1 MLWWQAV
8 ILGLVEGITEYLPV
22 SSTGHLIITSSLLG
36 LKDPASKSAID
47 SYEIVIQG
55 GAILA
60 VLGLY
65 FPRFVQMFKG
75 LLGKDPAG
83 LRLLINVGIAFVPA
97 AVAGLLLKKT
107 INAFLFSPG
116 PVVFAFIVGGV
127 YMIVVE
133 QWRRGRFSRPRF
145 SSREHGIED
154 MTPVQ
159 ALIIGC
165 LQVVSLWPG
174 TSRSMMTITGG
185 YLTGLRPAAAAEFS
199 FLLGMPT
206 LLAATG
212 YTLYKDIKESS
223 AAGTKNFYQELGAQP
238 VLIGIVVSAVA
249 AGLAVRWL
257 VKFLNTHGL
266 TGFGVYRIVVGIA
279 LAGLIVGGIV
289 NISKELAGGAKGPP
303 AAAVPAKAGG
313 K

>member
-1 MLWWQAV
+1 
-8 ILGLVEGITEYLPV
+8 V
-22 SSTGHLIITSSLLG
+22 SSTGHLIITSALLG
-36 LKDPASKSAID
+36 LKDPKSKDAID
-47 SYEIVIQG
+47 AFEIVIQG

-83 LRLLINVGIAFVPA
+83 LRLLINVGIAFMPA
-97 AVAGLLLKKT
+97 AVVGLALNKVIKEH
-107 INAFLFSPG
+107 LFTPA
-116 PVVFAFIVGGV
+116 PVVLALIVGGV
-127 YMIVVE
+127 YMIAIE

-145 SSREHGIED
+145 HTREHGIED

-165 LQVVSLWPG
+165 LQIVSMWPG

-185 YLTGLRPAAAAEFS
+185 YLTGLRPTAAAEFS

-212 YTLYKDIKESS
+212 YTLYKDVKHAA
-223 AAGTKNFYQELGAQP
+223 AAGTKNFYQELGITP

-249 AGLAVRWL
+249 AAVAVRWL

-266 TGFGVYRIVVGIA
+266 TGFGVYRIVIGIA

-289 NISKELAGGAKGPP
+289 NINGQGKGGGATAKPMLSP
-303 AAAVPAKAGG
+303 AQGG
-313 K
+313 GR